1 VLLPPISPAP
11 WSSGFK
17 HACAGCGELVAGLEV
32 GGYCADC
39 WRARTRRAGR
49 IARWAA
55 LAATLPFAVYLMLA
69 LPPTREWRLMGAA
82 TAVVWYFL
90 TGLIA
95 RRVVL
100 EWLK

>member
-1 VLLPPISPAP
+1 MTMRNVERGMRNRWVLSLGA
-11 WSSGFK
+11 
-17 HACAGCGELVAGLEV
+17 
-32 GGYCADC
+32 
-39 WRARTRRAGR
+39 
-49 IARWAA
+49 
-55 LAATLPFAVYLMLA
+55 MLA

-100 EWLK
+100 EWIK